1 MNHSY
6 ESEQD
11 RSIICNHIP
20 EEFWQLFEISPGG
33 VSIGT
38 DPHCTTIIHNRKA
51 SRMLRIPSGGFFSLS
66 SINPPSVKVFRDG
79 VELLPNEMP
88 MQRSG
93 LEREEVQDEVLEV
106 VWEDGIRMVSVWNSV
121 PILNG
126 EDQVVGV
133 VATSEDITRFVLRE
147 REIRLD
153 KENLEQVVTE
163 KIEEQARLRSEV
175 ERLDRF
181 SLVAQMAASISH
193 EVRNPISTVRG
204 FLQLMQR
211 NKTYNDNYYKLII
224 SELDRAN
231 DIIGNFLS
239 LSKHSDSLERQLG
252 DLAETL
258 GFILPLLEA
267 DALMMGKKVAFIK
280 KDVTP
285 VCLNP
290 KEIQQVLINLVRN
303 SLEASEKGT
312 TVVVELFEN
321 DESVGFK
328 VQDAGKGIPP
338 EIAAQLG
345 TPFLSTKEKGTG
357 LGLSICY
364 DIARRHG
371 AEIKINSGET
381 GTTFTFAF
389 KKKQSQSA

>member
-6 ESEQD
+6 ESEHD
-11 RSIICNHIP
+11 GSFKYNHIP

-51 SRMLRIPSGGFFSLS
+51 SRMLRIPAGGFFSHS
-66 SINPPSVKVFRDG
+66 SFKPPSVKVFRDG
-79 VELLPNEMP
+79 IELLPHEMP

-93 LEREEVQDEVLEV
+93 VDGEEVQDEVLEF
-106 VWEDGIRMVSVWNSV
+106 VWPDGFRTVSVWNSI
-121 PILNG
+121 PILNK
-126 EDQVVGV
+126 EDRVVGV
-133 VATSEDITRFVLRE
+133 LATTEEITRYVLRE
-147 REIRLD
+147 REMQLD
-153 KENLEQVVTE
+153 KINLENVVTE
-163 KIEEQARLRSEV
+163 KIEEQTRLRSEV

-211 NKTYNDNYYKLII
+211 NQTYNDNYYKLII

-231 DIIGNFLS
+231 EIIGNFLS
-239 LSKHSDSLERQLG
+239 LSKQNDSAERLEK

-267 DALMMGKKVAFIK
+267 DALMMGKKVSFIEK
-280 KDVTP
+280 SVTP
-285 VCLNP
+285 VRLNS

-312 TVVVELFEN
+312 TVVVEMFEN
-321 DESVGFK
+321 EASIGFYVKDEGP
-328 VQDAGKGIPP
+328 GIPP
-338 EIAAQLG
+338 EIVAQLG
-345 TPFLSTKEKGTG
+345 TPFLTTKEKGTG

-371 AEIKINSGET
+371 AEISIDSGEK
-381 GTTFTFAF
+381 GTTFKFAF
-389 KKKQSQSA
+389 AKQKSQSA